1 MDGEEKRPADLGGEA
16 RGGWG
21 GEVADFFFS
30 FVREDKNEGVGGCG
44 VKDSFVGSRAQ

>member
-21 GEVADFFFS
+21 GEVADFFFI
-30 FVREDKNEGVGGCG
+30 C
-44 VKDSFVGSRAQ
+44 A